1 MLADSFET
9 YKSNIR
15 LVLLFSIPFIIA
27 FLIPLIAVHDAYVS
41 AGGIFLR
48 TANLF
53 HNPTPLGLSIIA
65 IAEFFSL
72 LFISLAF
79 VLISLIVKSKRTHV
93 RIGQMAFKEIEKN
106 ISKVFIVLLIYTF
119 ILLLANIAG
128 YYLGYEALFTIVVGI
143 VGIIP
148 IFYVPS
154 AIVVDGKSIS
164 RAVKESIK
172 LIAQEPQYFLIWIV
186 SAIVIIFIVDFASII
201 ASIAVLGPLTGTTVS
216 EYLVLIL
223 NSLFI
228 LPYFIIFIAEAYMK
242 KFKLL
247 KH

>member
-1 MLADSFET
+1 
-9 YKSNIR
+9 
-15 LVLLFSIPFIIA
+15 
-27 FLIPLIAVHDAYVS
+27 
-41 AGGIFLR
+41 
-48 TANLF
+48 
-53 HNPTPLGLSIIA
+53 
-65 IAEFFSL
+65 
-72 LFISLAF
+72 
-79 VLISLIVKSKRTHV
+79 
-93 RIGQMAFKEIEKN
+93 MAFKEIEKN
-106 ISKVFIVLLIYTF
+106 ISKVFIVLLIYTS

-143 VGIIP
+143 AGIIP

-164 RAVKESIK
+164 RAVKESVK
-172 LIAQEPQYFLIWIV
+172 LIAQEPQYFIIWII
-186 SAIVIIFIVDFASII
+186 SAIAVIFIVDFASIL
-201 ASIAVLGPLTGTTVS
+201 ASIAILGSLTGTTVS
-216 EYLVLIL
+216 ESLVLIL